1 MMELQICHLYPDVLN
16 LYGDR
21 GNVLCMKKRLE
32 WRGIGCTVTELP
44 LGERRPLSKYDLF
57 FIGGGQD
64 FEQSLLLDDL
74 RSGKGADIKAAV
86 EDGKA
91 FLCVCGGYQLM
102 GHSYETYTGERFA
115 FLGALNLITVG
126 ARERMIGNFA
136 FETEF
141 GPVVGFENHSGRTR
155 LGEGVRPLGKVIRG
169 YGNNGED
176 GIEGARYKNVFGTYS
191 HGPVL
196 PKNPDFCDGIL
207 TAALGRKYG
216 CSSLEPL
223 PDMSEH
229 EAHDSVLKMLTGNLD
244 GA

>member
-1 MMELQICHLYPDVLN
+1 MELHICHLYPDVLN

-21 GNVLCMKKRLE
+21 GNVMCMTKRLA
-32 WRGIGCTVTELP
+32 WRGIDCTVTELP
-44 LGERRPLSKYDLF
+44 IGERRQLSKYDLF

-64 FEQSLLLDDL
+64 FEQGLLLDDL
-74 RSGKGADIKAAV
+74 RNGKGADIKAAV
-86 EDGKA
+86 ADGKA

-102 GHSYETYTGERFA
+102 GHSYETYTGERFE
-115 FLGALNLITVG
+115 FLGALDLITVG

-155 LGEGVRPLGKVIRG
+155 LGADVQPLGKVIRG

-176 GIEGARYKNVFGTYS
+176 GTEGARYLNTFCTYS

-196 PKNPDFCDGIL
+196 PKNPALCDGIL
-207 TAALGRKYG
+207 TAALARKYG
-216 CSSLEPL
+216 SAELEPL
-223 PDMSEH
+223 GDMSER
-229 EAHDSVLKMLTGNLD
+229 EAHDSVLKRLTGAA
-244 GA
+244 GV